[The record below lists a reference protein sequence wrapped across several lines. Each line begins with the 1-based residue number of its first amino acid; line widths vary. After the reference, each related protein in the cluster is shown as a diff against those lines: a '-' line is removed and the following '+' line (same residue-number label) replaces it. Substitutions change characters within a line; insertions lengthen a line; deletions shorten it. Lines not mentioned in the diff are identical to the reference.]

1 MTFEPVTTTTGCFV
15 VQFGSVADLLI
26 GLGLIAIPAVSVPM
40 IAGIARRSPSRALRD
55 SGRRRTGVQLYR
67 VGLLI
72 AALSLAGIAV
82 SIAAGIADPSTCD
95 STSGIIA
102 VVSIVLSLVGGLLIG
117 GGWALATRSTWV
129 VLATVAVLDA
139 WIFYFNLIVGADDP
153 EAVRGLL
160 LLAFAIH
167 GVCTAVAA
175 RWSFVTKD
183 LGPIER
189 AKAGEAG
196 RTLSAV
202 WAFLAAYTALT
213 LIRADEGIFAT
224 AAGSAV
230 TGALSLGA
238 LAVTMGSGFTK
249 YAEAVHAKP
258 AAGGK
263 AAAVAGAPP
272 AATPTPAITDA
283 GNDQSASDE
292 SDGGASAAE

>member
-1 MTFEPVTTTTGCFV
+1 MGIVT
-15 VQFGSVADLLI
+15 
-26 GLGLIAIPAVSVPM
+26 
-40 IAGIARRSPSRALRD
+40 
-55 SGRRRTGVQLYR
+55 
-67 VGLLI
+67 
-72 AALSLAGIAV
+72 
-82 SIAAGIADPSTCD
+82 SIAAGNLDPSTCD
-95 STSGIIA
+95 ASSGVVA
-102 VVSIVLSLVGGLLIG
+102 VVGVVLTLVGGLLIG
-117 GGWALATRSTWV
+117 GGWAMATRSTWV
-129 VLATVAVLDA
+129 VLATIAVLDA

-167 GVCTAVAA
+167 GICTTVAA
-175 RWSFVTKD
+175 RWSFVAKD

-213 LIRADEGIFAT
+213 LIRADSGIFDT

-249 YAEAVHAKP
+249 YAEAINAKP
-258 AAGGK
+258 AGAVGK
-263 AAAVAGAPP
+263 AAGPGRRPHGASRC
-272 AATPTPAITDA
+272 D
-283 GNDQSASDE
+283 
-292 SDGGASAAE
+292 ASAATEENALRPGPAPSDAQRRTHPGRLTHHRDRAANPGARASLPSAVSSPQPSASASAT

>member
-1 MTFEPVTTTTGCFV
+1 
-15 VQFGSVADLLI
+15 
-26 GLGLIAIPAVSVPM
+26 
-40 IAGIARRSPSRALRD
+40 
-55 SGRRRTGVQLYR
+55 
-67 VGLLI
+67 
-72 AALSLAGIAV
+72 
-82 SIAAGIADPSTCD
+82 
-95 STSGIIA
+95 
-102 VVSIVLSLVGGLLIG
+102 
-117 GGWALATRSTWV
+117 
-129 VLATVAVLDA
+129 
-139 WIFYFNLIVGADDP
+139 
-153 EAVRGLL
+153 L

-167 GVCTAVAA
+167 GVCTTVAA

-202 WAFLAAYTALT
+202 RAFLASYTALT

-258 AAGGK
+258 AGGGT
-263 AAAVAGAPP
+263 AAAVAGAAP
-272 AATPTPAITDA
+272 AATPTAAITDA
-283 GNDQSASDE
+283 GNDPSASNG
-292 SDGGASAAE
+292 STGGASAAE